1 MWFAWSGDGTLSAS
15 HLGLIRI
22 VFLSTELPLRAVRIS
37 ADWKKV
43 TLRDLP
49 GSPVVK
55 TSSSNAGCMGSIPG
69 QGAMIPLASQSK
81 TPTHKTEAILQ
92 QTQ

>member
-1 MWFAWSGDGTLSAS
+1 MWFAWSGDGTLSAP
-15 HLGLIRI
+15 HLELIRI
-22 VFLSTELPLRAVRIS
+22 VFLGAELPLRAVRIS

-55 TSSSNAGCMGSIPG
+55 TSSSNAVSRISI
-69 QGAMIPLASQSK
+69 
-81 TPTHKTEAILQ
+81 
-92 QTQ
+92 